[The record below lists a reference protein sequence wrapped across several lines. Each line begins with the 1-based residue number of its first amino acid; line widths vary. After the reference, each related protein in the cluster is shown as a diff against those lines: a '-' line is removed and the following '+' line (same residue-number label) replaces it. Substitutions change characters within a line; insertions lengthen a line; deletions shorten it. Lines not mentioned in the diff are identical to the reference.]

1 MILRYTFSW
10 WLWFGANNI
19 WFAVNLANHNSIFL
33 VQTIIYQINCIISI
47 YEWWRSS
54 QKIHKIIKENL

>member
-1 MILRYTFSW
+1 M
-10 WLWFGANNI
+10 
-19 WFAVNLANHNSIFL
+19 NLANHNSIFL
-33 VQTIIYQINCIISI
+33 VQTIIYQINCIIGI